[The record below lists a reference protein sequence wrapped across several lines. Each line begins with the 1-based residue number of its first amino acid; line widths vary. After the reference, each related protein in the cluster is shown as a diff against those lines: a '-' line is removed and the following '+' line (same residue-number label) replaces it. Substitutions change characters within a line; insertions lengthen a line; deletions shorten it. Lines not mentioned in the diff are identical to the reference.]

1 MTFLLGLIVKLDWL
15 LVSELIKKL
24 ANEFQN
30 PFPMTSRPVDSFALT
45 APIKYIMGF
54 PYVIGYQ
61 TINVIFI
68 NFANGKVA
76 VNAPCKRLDVSRIDT
91 DLIHNL
97 FELLNKK
104 GGRDENVVMGRK
116 RFLNFF
122 SSRNQYSMVLEPGI
136 KLLAGNFRF
145 VKRIIAQNTQPF
157 G

>member
-1 MTFLLGLIVKLDWL
+1 MTFVLGLIVKPDWL

-24 ANEFQN
+24 ANEFQS

-45 APIKYIMGF
+45 APIKYSMGF

-61 TINVIFI
+61 TIDVIFI

-76 VNAPCKRLDVSRIDT
+76 VNAPCKRLDVGRIDA
-91 DLIHNL
+91 DLTHNL

-104 GGRDENVVMGRK
+104 AGSDENVVMGRK

-122 SSRNQYSMVLEPGI
+122 SSRNQDSVVLEPGI
-136 KLLAGNFRF
+136 KLPAGNIRF
-145 VKRIIAQNTQPF
+145 VKRIIPQNTQPF